1 MYFSAHFHGQVCK
14 KGGPDSAV
22 GLLKLVLTSRH
33 GWATTLPISA
43 PTANDPMT
51 ADLPDNALE
60 LRSLVTSHGM
70 LELSLQEV
78 PTPLPSVNQV
88 LVRVEASPINPSDLG
103 LLLAGADMTTAHVAG
118 TPERPV
124 ITASLTEDTLRALS
138 ARVDRS
144 LPVGNEGAGTVVAA
158 GSSATAQALLGR
170 TVSIAGGSMY
180 AQYRAVDAA
189 ACLVLP
195 EGTTAREGASSFVNP
210 LTALGMVETMRREG
224 HPGLVHTA
232 AASNLGQMLVKLCVE
247 DGVPLVNIVRKPDQE
262 ERLRSLGAVYVC
274 NSTSPT
280 FMRDLV
286 EALGATSATLAFDAT
301 GGGTLA
307 SQILTGME
315 RAANATT
322 QKYSRYGSTV
332 HKQVYIYG
340 GLDTRPTTLTRDFG
354 MAWGVGGWLL
364 TPFLQ
369 SIGADVFGR
378 LRARVAAELTTT
390 FASTYTREVSLAG
403 VLRPDAFHA

>member
-1 MYFSAHFHGQVCK
+1 MVK
-14 KGGPDSAV
+14 D
-22 GLLKLVLTSRH
+22 TSQQER
-33 GWATTLPISA
+33 GT
-43 PTANDPMT
+43 PMT

-60 LRSLVTSHGM
+60 LRSLVTSRGT
-70 LELSLQEV
+70 LELSLHDV
-78 PTPLPSVNQV
+78 PVPSPAANEV

-103 LLLAGADMTTAHVAG
+103 VLIAGADMSTATVAG

-124 ITASLTEDTLRALS
+124 VTATLKDDALEGLS
-138 ARVDRS
+138 ARIDKP

-158 GSSATAQALLGR
+158 GSSSAAQALVGK
-170 TVSIAGGSMY
+170 TVGIAGGGMY
-180 AQYRAVDAA
+180 TQYRAVDAS

-195 EGTTAREGASSFVNP
+195 DGTTPKDGASSFVNP
-210 LTALGMVETMRREG
+210 LTALGMLETMRREG
-224 HPGLVHTA
+224 HSALVHTA
-232 AASNLGQMLVKLCVE
+232 AASNLGQMLVKLCIR

-262 ERLRSLGAVYVC
+262 EQLRSLGAVHVC
-274 NSTSPT
+274 NSTSPS
-280 FMRDLV
+280 FSNDLV
-286 EALGATSATLAFDAT
+286 EALKATSATVAFDAT

-307 SQILTGME
+307 SQILSGME

-322 QKYSRYGSTV
+322 QEYSRYGSTV

-403 VLRPDAFHA
+403 VLRPDAFHAYVKRATGEKFLVNPQAHP

>member
-1 MYFSAHFHGQVCK
+1 MA
-14 KGGPDSAV
+14 
-22 GLLKLVLTSRH
+22 
-33 GWATTLPISA
+33 
-43 PTANDPMT
+43 
-51 ADLPDNALE
+51 ADLPDRALE
-60 LRSLVTSHGM
+60 LRSLVTSHGT
-70 LELSLQEV
+70 LELSLHDVQV
-78 PTPLPSVNQV
+78 PSPAGDEV

-103 LLLAGADMTTAHVAG
+103 VLIAGADMSTATIAG

-124 ITASLTEDTLRALS
+124 VTATLREAALEGLS
-138 ARVDRS
+138 ARVDQP

-158 GSSATAQALLGR
+158 GSSPAAQALVGKS
-170 TVSIAGGSMY
+170 VGIAGGGMY
-180 AQYRAVDAA
+180 TQYRAVDAF

-195 EGTTAREGASSFVNP
+195 EGTTPKDGASSFVNP
-210 LTALGMVETMRREG
+210 LTALGMLETIRREG
-224 HPGLVHTA
+224 HSALVHTA
-232 AASNLGQMLVKLCVE
+232 AASNLGQMLVKLCIK

-262 ERLRSLGAVYVC
+262 DLLRSLGAVHVC
-274 NSTSPT
+274 NSGSPT
-280 FMRDLV
+280 FSSDLV
-286 EALGATSATLAFDAT
+286 EALKATSATIAFDAT

-307 SQILTGME
+307 SQILSGME
-315 RAANATT
+315 QAANATA
-322 QKYSRYGSTV
+322 KEYSRYGSTV

-369 SIGADVFGR
+369 SIGAEGFGR

-403 VLRPDAFHA
+403 MLRPDAFHAYVKRATGEKFLVTPNAHS